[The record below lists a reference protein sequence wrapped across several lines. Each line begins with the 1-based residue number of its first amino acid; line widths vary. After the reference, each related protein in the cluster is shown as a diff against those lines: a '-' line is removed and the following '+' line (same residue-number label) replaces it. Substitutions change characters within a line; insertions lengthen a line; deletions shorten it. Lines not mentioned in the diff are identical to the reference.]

1 MDFQP
6 NYDGSTEEPK
16 QLPARLP
23 FSLLNGAILLD
34 NGAALPIIKA
44 DKFAAHAWQ
53 FRGWAWVD
61 PLKDVETAREGIAL
75 RITSRSRIAREQG
88 REQGRRQ
95 GEETG
100 MAKLLHRQIEQRF
113 GPLPEW
119 ADARIRGASG
129 AEREQWAGNVLTAST
144 LESALG
150 R

>member
-1 MDFQP
+1 MNFS
-6 NYDGSTEEPK
+6 STRAALLSARDEGKKRQTWFAAAWLEPIFADW
-16 QLPARLP
+16 LR

-88 REQGRRQ
+88 RDIEEIFDDLQTEEALARQ
-95 GEETG
+95 YG
-100 MAKLLHRQIEQRF
+100 I
-113 GPLPEW
+113 
-119 ADARIRGASG
+119 D
-129 AEREQWAGNVLTAST
+129 LTAPPAT
-144 LESALG
+144 PLNPKQEQLPA
-150 R
+150 